1 MRILAIDYNGLFA
14 RNWHASGGPER
25 NEAYQRTVAWVQ
37 QAREGYDRVAL
48 CCDSGHKSFR
58 VALWGEYKAN
68 RPQVDEMYREQLRR
82 TLERLRRDACSVFVA
97 PHLPDFGG
105 HAEGDDVIGALC
117 SWATKAGHE
126 VTIASGDKDVLQL
139 ARAADEAQP
148 AIVCLSLNSG
158 KVATAEDVA
167 KSYGVAPHLLPE
179 LFALCGDKS
188 DNYKPIPG
196 VGEAKAAELLR
207 AAGGSAV
214 ALTAPEVLGKIHEVV
229 GDALAKKIREI
240 PDLRDRLIRA
250 KRVATILDTLP
261 PLDFAALEAEPMYE
275 TPPENEAPK
284 EAQPVALQRAA
295 ERPQALTVPQ
305 APSTPQPVELV
316 PYWAQPTYLGA
327 LWDVAKAFT
336 AARCF
341 PNIGAPEQVMVVGM
355 MAQED
360 GIGLATAMQHAYFV
374 HGRLSWSATYLL
386 MRARQS
392 GEVEKFQVTK
402 IDDKTCVIEV
412 KRKGHPA
419 RSVTWEW
426 AEAERAGLTKP
437 SRSGEPSNWTK
448 WPKEM
453 NLARCI
459 ARALRQEFRD
469 FIGGRYIPEEMSE
482 ELPEDQILASARE
495 TRAALGA

>member
-1 MRILAIDYNGLFA
+1 MRILAIDYNSLFA
-14 RNWHASGGPER
+14 RNWHASGGAER
-25 NEAYQRTVAWVQ
+25 GEAYQRTVAWVQ

-48 CCDSGHKSFR
+48 CCDSGQKSFR
-58 VALWGEYKAN
+58 VSLWPEYKAN

-97 PHLPDFGG
+97 PDLPAYGG

-117 SWATKAGHE
+117 AWATGAGHE

-158 KVATAEDVA
+158 KVLTAEDVA
-167 KSYGVAPHLLPE
+167 KIYGVAPHLLPE
-179 LFALCGDKS
+179 LFALCGDTS

-196 VGEAKAAELLR
+196 VGDKKAAELLR

-214 ALTAPEVLGKIHEVV
+214 ALTDPEVLGKIHEVV
-229 GDALAKKIREI
+229 GDALARKIREI
-240 PDLRDRLIRA
+240 SDLRDRLIRA
-250 KRVATILDTLP
+250 KRVATILDAL

-275 TPPENEAPK
+275 NPPENEAPQ
-284 EAQPVALQRAA
+284 EAQPVAIQRAA
-295 ERPQALTVPQ
+295 ERPQALTAPQ
-305 APSTPQPVELV
+305 APSDPQPVAML
-316 PYWAQPTYLGA
+316 PYWAQPSYLGR
-327 LWDVAKAFT
+327 LWEVAKAFT

-355 MAQED
+355 MAHED

-374 HGRLSWSATYLL
+374 HGRLCWSATYLL
-386 MRARQS
+386 MRARAS
-392 GEVEKFQVTK
+392 GLVEQFRVIKSTAE
-402 IDDKTCVIEV
+402 DCVIRV
-412 KRKGHPA
+412 RRKGEEA
-419 RSVTWEW
+419 ADVRFAA
-426 AEAERAGLTKP
+426 AEAEQADLVKAG
-437 SRSGEPSNWTK
+437 GNWKK
-448 WPKEM
+448 WPQEM
-453 NLARCI
+453 CLARCI
-459 ARALRQEFRD
+459 ARACRTHFRSEC
-469 FIGGRYIPEEMSE
+469 GGRYIPEEMSE